1 MLRREKNINETVNLR
16 NIKLT
21 IEYDGSRYQGWTRL
35 GKEESNNTISNK
47 ILEVLRKM
55 TDETQIELNCGCRT
69 EVGVHAYAQIAN
81 FKTASDMKVSD
92 MKHYLNRYL
101 PMDIAII
108 DVREVSERFHA
119 QLNAISKTYVYRMTI
134 DDVPSVFDRKYTYHC
149 FKSPDKHLM
158 QQAAVLLTG
167 THDFRNFS
175 SVKKSKSTVR
185 KLYDIDIYGAGQEM
199 QILIHADDFLHN
211 MARLI
216 IGTLLDIGFG
226 TRSKEDIED
235 IFEGIQTPSSP
246 CDPKGLYLQ
255 EITYK

>member
-1 MLRREKNINETVNLR
+1 MR
-16 NIKLT
+16 NIKIT

-35 GKEESNNTISNK
+35 GKDESSNTISNK

-55 TDETQIELNCGCRT
+55 TEEPITELNCGCRT

-81 FKTASDMKVSD
+81 FKTDSDMDVQD
-92 MKHYLNRYL
+92 IKHYLNRYL

-108 DVREVSERFHA
+108 DVEEVPERFHA
-119 QLNAISKTYVYRMTI
+119 QLNASSKTYVYRMSI

-149 FKSPDKHLM
+149 YKIPDKRLM
-158 QQAAVLLTG
+158 QQAAMELTG
-167 THDFRNFS
+167 KHDFRNFS
-175 SVKKSKSTVR
+175 TAKKTKSTER
-185 KLYDIDIYGAGQEM
+185 EIFDIDIYGDIEEM

-216 IGTLLDIGFG
+216 IGTLIDIGLG
-226 TRSKEDIED
+226 TRSKDDITD
-235 IFEGIQTPSSP
+235 IFAGKKEPSAP

-255 EITYK
+255 EISY